1 MNEITRTDI
10 LEAPVD
16 AVYVYLKAT
25 EIFVR
30 IGGQKHR
37 LYLGLDG
44 RYYYYWS
51 EGPNGLEVRPLGA
64 AE

>member
-1 MNEITRTDI
+1 MNETIRTII

-16 AVYVYLKAT
+16 EVYVYLKAT

-30 IGGQKHR
+30 VAGQKHR

-44 RYYYYWS
+44 RYYYYWD
-51 EGPNGLEVRPLGA
+51 EGREIRPLGS